1 MSTLRSFKSLPDL
14 VLARDSDLGLGG
26 WGDWR
31 VGNHHPPS
39 DDLGGWGDWRVG
51 GRSTC
56 IAREEMG
63 LLSDEGQE
71 WQKRNQQWVSQAEE
85 GSQVTSK
92 RLFKAGAGLA
102 QL

>member
-14 VLARDSDLGLGG
+14 VLARESDLGLGG
-26 WGDWR
+26 WGD
-31 VGNHHPPS
+31 G
-39 DDLGGWGDWRVG
+39 WRVG
-51 GRSTC
+51 GRST

-102 QL
+102 QTLHFF